1 MFDTHVHTEFSED
14 STMKIQEVVEKSGEL
29 NLGVIITEH
38 MDLNYYDNSKFRL
51 DIEEYFKKYSNFRNN
66 NILLGVEI
74 GMSEKY
80 NKDYED
86 MTNKFPFDYII
97 GSVHDVHD
105 IDLYYAE
112 KLYKTTSKKEF
123 YEEYFRYM
131 VKSIND
137 HPFIDSLGH
146 IDYISRYA
154 KYDDTEIYYEEFKEF
169 IDEVLKVLIDKGIC
183 IELNTRRLGDKSASD
198 NLLKI
203 YTRFGELGGKY
214 ITVGSDA
221 HNSNG
226 IAKNFNIAE
235 QIIEQCNLKAVYFK
249 NRKMQFNR
257 MF

>member
-14 STMKIQEVVEKSGEL
+14 STMKIQEVVEKSREL

-38 MDLNYYDNSKFRL
+38 MDLNYYDNIRFRF
-51 DIEEYFKKYSNFRNN
+51 DIEGYFKKYSSFRNN

-86 MTNKFPFDYII
+86 ISMKFPFDYII
-97 GSVHDVHD
+97 GSVHDVYD
-105 IDLYYAE
+105 IDLYYAD

-123 YEEYFRYM
+123 YEEYFKYM

-146 IDYISRYA
+146 IDYICRYA
-154 KYDDTEIYYEEFKEF
+154 KYDDNEIYYEEFKEF

-183 IELNTRRLGDKSASD
+183 IELNTRRLREKSASD
-198 NLLKI
+198 NLIKI
-203 YTRFGELGGKY
+203 YKRFSELGGKY

-221 HNSNG
+221 HNSNS
-226 IAKNFNIAE
+226 IAE
-235 QIIEQCNLKAVYFK
+235 NFDIAEEIMEYCNLKAVYFK
-249 NRKMQFNR
+249 NRKMEFDR
-257 MF
+257 ML